1 MQQLA
6 HMAGVV
12 VHSELL
18 LNHPGDHG
26 RGPDSGVQAIG
37 HRTAVQDVL
46 QGLPVRATQLRRSSA
61 ALSFQQT
68 VDAMGFITC
77 QPFGHLG
84 AWGLQN
90 RRQLP
95 AAAPLRIQHDCLQPL
110 GHAIGSVPFR
120 LFAQA
125 NQPLIGAGVQTNHSR
140 KHGTPPNGSMPSFF
154 CYVPLIMRIC
164 ISGRSPD
171 GVGVDWYPDM
181 GSLERRSDGGNDDQV
196 YTIVLEKNTND
207 EIKAFR
213 LDPNDVAKY
222 FDRGLQINV
231 KADGYQ
237 TAGSWPVQV
246 VQKVEVGAMK
256 VADVLK
262 AIIPGS
268 EATISLAA
276 NKPTNAGTTD
286 CIRIHTLVAS
296 DSPNSDSGQLT
307 AQLEPEPCLMVGQP
321 TTFHMHAYGAHADRV
336 DTSVAGNPGLLQ
348 STAIS
353 GLCLST
359 TSPISTAFTPAST
372 NCDISRE
379 PSFAATEISNPPA
392 VCGS

>member
-1 MQQLA
+1 
-6 HMAGVV
+6 MAKNRGLFF
-12 VHSELL
+12 LL
-18 LNHPGDHG
+18 LSVVACLGQIALCAQEIDL
-26 RGPDSGVQAIG
+26 PDVIWKDPNGKEFHV
-37 HRTAVQDVL
+37 RDKVVL
-46 QGLPVRATQLRRSSA
+46 H
-61 ALSFQQT
+61 FQST
-68 VDAMGFITC
+68 VDDNKLRARVFRGSKQELI
-77 QPFGHLG
+77 
-84 AWGLQN
+84 AD
-90 RRQLP
+90 RRN
-95 AAAPLRIQHDCLQPL
+95 
-110 GHAIGSVPFR
+110 
-120 LFAQA
+120 AQGKYCVIYA
-125 NQPLIGAGVQTNHSR
+125 STVHTL
-140 KHGTPPNGSMPSFF
+140 
-154 CYVPLIMRIC
+154 
-164 ISGRSPD
+164 SGRSPD

-321 TTFHMHAYGAHADRV
+321 TTFHMP
-336 DTSVAGNPGLLQ
+336 TGLMRTGWIL
-348 STAIS
+348 
-353 GLCLST
+353 
-359 TSPISTAFTPAST
+359 
-372 NCDISRE
+372 R
-379 PSFAATEISNPPA
+379 
-392 VCGS
+392 